1 MLYFNCDYNEGAH
14 PRLMEALMKTNLE
27 QTIGYGADPYCEA
40 AARVIRDLCKGEPDI
55 HFLVGGTQTNL
66 TVISAALRPYQ
77 SVLCAQQGHIHVHET
92 GSIEAVGHKVL
103 PLPSRD
109 GKLTADQIRQVVREH
124 REDGAKEHTTQPK
137 LVYITMATELGAVYT
152 RGELEAIHT
161 VCREL
166 ELILFLDGA
175 RLGYGLCDPACDL
188 DLEALTSL
196 CDVFYIG
203 GTKQG
208 ALFGEAVVITNPALK
223 TDFRY
228 MIKQKGGL
236 LAKGRLLGIQFLE
249 LFRDGLYFELARH
262 ANALAAELR
271 AAFLEL
277 GYEMPVSSGTNQ
289 IFVALPDRL
298 LERLGSSY
306 VFDYNHPVGEG
317 RSLVRFCTSWAT
329 SRENVAQLIEDLK
342 RFSGQMAEG

>member
-14 PRLMEALMKTNLE
+14 PRLMEALMKTNME
-27 QTIGYGADPYCEA
+27 QTIGYGEDPYCEA
-40 AARVIRDLCKGEPDI
+40 AARVIRDLCKGEPDV

-92 GSIEAVGHKVL
+92 GAIEAVGHKVV

-109 GKLTADQIRQVVREH
+109 GKLTAEQVRQTVRGH
-124 REDGAKEHTTQPK
+124 REDGAREHTPQPK
-137 LVYITMATELGAVYT
+137 MVYITMASELGAVYT
-152 RGELEAIHT
+152 KSELEAIHA

-166 ELILFLDGA
+166 DLILFLDGA

-188 DLEALTSL
+188 DLEALTAL

-208 ALFGEAVVITNPALK
+208 ALFGEAVVITNQALK

-228 MIKQKGGL
+228 LIKQKGGL
-236 LAKGRLLGIQFLE
+236 LAKGRLLGIQFFE
-249 LFRDGLYFELARH
+249 LFRDGLYFELASH
-262 ANALAAELR
+262 ANGLAAKLR
-271 AAFLEL
+271 ETFAEL
-277 GYEMPVSSGTNQ
+277 GYEMPVESGTNQ
-289 IFVALPDRL
+289 IFVALPDSL
-298 LERLGSSY
+298 LERLESSY
-306 VFDYNHPVGEG
+306 VFDYNHPAGEG
-317 RSLVRFCTSWAT
+317 YSLVRFCTSWGT
-329 SRENVAQLIEDLK
+329 KEENVVQLIEDL
-342 RFSGQMAEG
+342 RRLSGQLTEG